1 MFYFYR
7 IDFSILQPISRIAEL
22 LLFILTAL
30 VNNFYLTIHYICTWL
45 HFHII
50 YEGVSKSKVKARRMS
65 GMFWTTRHTL
75 PAPYQVISIC
85 SDPWRSTWPVSYL
98 QSTATC
104 SALWFPG
111 SSRFT
116 PITSTRGQG
125 PWCHG
130 GTNKWTC
137 VENVWKSDV
146 YQNCVSSHMHLCENK
161 VFHIDML
168 VALFFETPS

>member
-85 SDPWRSTWPVSYL
+85 SDPWRSTWIVSDLQHTVSITAEDGGSMFLRNVGIYL
-98 QSTATC
+98 RVYRRHNPEQKHKSPST
-104 SALWFPG
+104 
-111 SSRFT
+111 
-116 PITSTRGQG
+116 
-125 PWCHG
+125 PW
-130 GTNKWTC
+130 
-137 VENVWKSDV
+137 EP
-146 YQNCVSSHMHLCENK
+146 QMSHRNL
-161 VFHIDML
+161 
-168 VALFFETPS
+168 